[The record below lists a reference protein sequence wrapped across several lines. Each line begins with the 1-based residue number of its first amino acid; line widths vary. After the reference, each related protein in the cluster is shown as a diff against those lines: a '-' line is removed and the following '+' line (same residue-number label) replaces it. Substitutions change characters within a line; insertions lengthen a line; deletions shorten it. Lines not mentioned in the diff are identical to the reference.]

1 MKASA
6 RLSGLAPVGSPQ
18 PRLLILGTFP
28 SPMSR
33 QRQEY
38 YGNPANRFWRL
49 LSAVY
54 GVDDIMGGE
63 YGDKK
68 KLGKEKPLSV
78 NLIDLLPVQFLNGGK
93 PEEDLYERI
102 LQVCEFVAGMT
113 DSYAVMLY
121 KRLQGIELPK

>member
-63 YGDKK
+63 YGDI
-68 KLGKEKPLSV
+68 
-78 NLIDLLPVQFLNGGK
+78 IDTS
-93 PEEDLYERI
+93 DLWSARTMVERWDE
-102 LQVCEFVAGMT
+102 LEAAA
-113 DSYAVMLY
+113 DA
-121 KRLQGIELPK
+121 KRPGRRTGRKRA